1 MKQLLKRNLL
11 IYFRDRTSVF
21 FSVLAALI
29 TFILYILVF
38 RNLYSQ
44 TGMGTF
50 YNLTDIWAI
59 CGIVITPTVTASLGA
74 LWVWVDDR
82 KNKLYQDFYVSPI
95 KRWKLTGGYM
105 LSSFT
110 IGIIMSMILLAATQI
125 FLLTQGVGFFTWQQY
140 LKAFGVIVLS
150 TFSGA
155 GMMMFLVG
163 LFSSSNAFSGFSLVI
178 GTFMGFA
185 CGNYVP
191 MGILP
196 EAAQTVIKF
205 CPAAHAAALMRQIF
219 IGDQM
224 NELMSGAPQEFV
236 DYFAVYLGIKFSSGE
251 AIMEP
256 WVHVAMLAG
265 TGILFYALAIPV
277 CSRKRTK

>member
-1 MKQLLKRNLL
+1 MKHIIKRNLL
-11 IYFRDRTSVF
+11 IYFRDKVSVF
-21 FSVLAALI
+21 FSLLAALI

-38 RNLYSQ
+38 RNLYGN
-44 TGMGTF
+44 TNVGAF
-50 YNLTDIWAI
+50 FELTDIWAI

-74 LWVWVDDR
+74 LQVWVDDR
-82 KNKLYQDFYVSPI
+82 KNKLYQDFYVSPV

-110 IGIIMSMILLAATQI
+110 IGIIMSMILLAATQV
-125 FLLTQGVGFFTWQQY
+125 FLIINGVDLFSWQQY
-140 LKAFGVIVLS
+140 LQAFAVIVLS

-196 EAAQTVIKF
+196 EAAQNIIKL
-205 CPAAHAAALMRQIF
+205 CPAAHAAALLRQIF
-219 IGDQM
+219 IGDNMKEMM
-224 NELMSGAPQEFV
+224 NGAPQEIV
-236 DYFAVYLGIKFSSGE
+236 DELAIYMGIKFSLGE
-251 AIMEP
+251 TVTEP
-256 WVHVAMLAG
+256 WIHIAVLAG

-277 CSRKRTK
+277 CSRKKTK

>member
-1 MKQLLKRNLL
+1 MKQLVKRNLL
-11 IYFRDRTSVF
+11 IYFRDKVSVF
-21 FSVLAALI
+21 FSILAALI

-38 RNLYSQ
+38 RNLYSN
-44 TGMGTF
+44 TNAGTF
-50 YNLTDIWAI
+50 LGLTDIWAI

-74 LWVWVDDR
+74 LWVWVDDK
-82 KNKLYQDFYVSPI
+82 KNKLYQDFYVSPV

-105 LSSFT
+105 LASFT

-125 FLLTQGVGFFTWQQY
+125 YLITQGVDLFSWQQY
-140 LKAFGVIVLS
+140 LQAFGVIVLS

-191 MGILP
+191 LGLMP

-205 CPAAHAAALMRQIF
+205 CPAAHASALLRQIF
-219 IGDQM
+219 IGDKMAEMM
-224 NELMSGAPQEFV
+224 NGAPEEIVNEFAI
-236 DYFAVYLGIKFSSGE
+236 YMGINFSVNE
-251 AIMEP
+251 TIMEP
-256 WVHVAMLAG
+256 WIHIAVLLG

-277 CSRKRTK
+277 CSRKKMK